1 MNQTRIL
8 WLCNAGMIC
17 VAYGAAII
25 PVYLTTFA
33 ETFGGLDESELGLIS
48 AALFAGALAGIVVSG
63 PLADRF
69 GAKLFTVGGALLCCA
84 GLVVLAAAQDY
95 SSLLIA
101 SSLMGFAAGILD
113 MILSPI
119 ISAVRVK
126 DRAKALN
133 RLHAFYCFGY
143 IVTIAIAYTALRSGL
158 GWQPVCLILTILP
171 ATLAV
176 GFALTPTPPLV
187 HPEQQR
193 QGLRSLMLSPRFYA
207 GLLAIALVGATEEG
221 MAQWLPAF
229 AERELGYTKA
239 TSAAALGFYAVGMG
253 VGRLGGERFVERIGT
268 HRLVICAAA
277 FCGLLFM
284 TGAAS
289 PIDIVALSACA
300 LVGLGC
306 SVLWPTNLGIAADRM
321 PHGGATLFAAM
332 AAAGNAGCVV
342 APWAEGFIAEHVNL
356 RTAILAGAS
365 FPIALAVIMVF
376 IQRNDKRAMDEATG
390 IQL

>member
-1 MNQTRIL
+1 MMNNRIL
-8 WLCNAGMIC
+8 WLCNGGMIC
-17 VAYGAAII
+17 VAYGAALI
-25 PVYLTTFA
+25 PVYLTTFS
-33 ETFGGLDESELGLIS
+33 ETFGGLDESELGQIS
-48 AALFAGALAGIVVSG
+48 ATLFAGAMVGIFVSG
-63 PLADRF
+63 PLADRL
-69 GAKLFTVGGALLCCA
+69 GAKLFTVGGSVLCCA

-95 SSLLIA
+95 WSLLVA
-101 SSLMGFAAGILD
+101 SGLMGFAAGILD

-119 ISAVRVK
+119 IAAVRVN

-133 RLHAFYCFGY
+133 RLHAFYCFGA
-143 IVTIAIAYTALRSGL
+143 ISTIAISSVGLRFGL
-158 GWQPVCLILTILP
+158 GWQPVCLSLTILP
-171 ATLAV
+171 AALAI
-176 GFALTPTPPLV
+176 GFAITPSPPLV
-187 HPEQQR
+187 HPDQQR
-193 QGLRSLMLSPRFYA
+193 QRLRELLRSPRFYA
-207 GLLAIALVGATEEG
+207 GLIAIALVGATEEG

-239 TSAAALGFYAVGMG
+239 TAGAALGFYAVGMG

-268 HRLVICAAA
+268 HRLVIIAAA
-277 FCGLLFM
+277 FCGLMFV

-342 APWAEGFIAEHVNL
+342 APWAEGVIAEYATL
-356 RTAILAGAS
+356 RTALIAGSTFPFTLAA
-365 FPIALAVIMVF
+365 IMIF
-376 IQRNDKRAMDEATG
+376 IRRCDVRTSRQSVG
-390 IQL
+390 IQT